1 MICLDSSVVV
11 KLIIDEEQ
19 SDLARALYD
28 SLVREQT
35 PIVAP
40 PLLPIEMTNVL
51 RKRTRRENAI
61 SLSDALS
68 LFEVFLALPIAIRNP
83 PGIHQQA
90 LLLADAFNLPATYDA
105 HYLALADFMDCEFW
119 TADRRLW
126 QQVERGLP
134 FVRWI
139 GDYREL

>member
-11 KLIIDEEQ
+11 KVILDEEQ

-28 SLVREQT
+28 SLILEQT
-35 PIVAP
+35 LIVAP

-51 RKRTRRENAI
+51 RKRMRRENAI
-61 SLSDALS
+61 SLDAAMN
-68 LFEVFLALPIAIRNP
+68 LFEVFLALPIAIHNP

-90 LLLADAFNLPATYDA
+90 LRLADAFELPASYDA
-105 HYLALADFMDCEFW
+105 HYLALAEFMNCEFW
-119 TADRRLW
+119 TADQRLW

-139 GDYREL
+139 GNYRV